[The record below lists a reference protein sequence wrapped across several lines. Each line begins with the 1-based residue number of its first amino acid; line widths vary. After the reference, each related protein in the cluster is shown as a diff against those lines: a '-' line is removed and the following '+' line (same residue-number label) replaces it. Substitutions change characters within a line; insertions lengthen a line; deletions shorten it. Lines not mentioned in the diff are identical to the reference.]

1 MFATKTKKAEQ
12 LFTFHFSP
20 LSFHS
25 SLFTFHL
32 IFVSSPHKT
41 PTRML
46 KTYLRLLGFAKPLG
60 RYALPYFFYSLLYAL
75 FNSCTFL
82 LIIPILNT
90 MFKPD
95 YAFEVVEKL
104 PPVEFD
110 SAYLETLFNYC
121 YGRIFTEFRVENVL
135 ILLAAIAVGS
145 SFLSNLFRYLGSWT
159 VEQLRTRTLQR
170 IRNEM
175 FSRVIGMH
183 AGYFSDQRKGD
194 IISKITSDVNVVQFC
209 ITNTLQV
216 AFREPFLIIF
226 YLVMMVGISWELSLF
241 SLFYLPVVALLI
253 GSIVKR
259 LRHPALTNQQRMGE
273 LVSALDESLSGI
285 KVIKSYNAVGYIRR
299 KFCDINADLSRITLS
314 MARRQQLASPMSEF
328 LGIMAVGVMLVF
340 GGALVVR
347 GLLNAGGFIA
357 FIAMFSQI
365 TRPVRTFIDQFA
377 NINQGIAAGERI
389 FSIIDTRSEIEDKAE
404 ALELRGLKDKI
415 EFRDVHFSYDGSR
428 EVIDGV
434 SFDIRRGETVALV
447 GPSGGGKSTLSEL
460 IPRFYDPTAGDI
472 LIDGV
477 PLRDYAQES
486 LRAHISVVSQ
496 DTVLFNDTIESN
508 IAMGRPGASHAEI
521 VEAAR
526 IANADDFIREA
537 PDGYDTNIGDRGS
550 KLSGGQRQRLS
561 IARAVLKNPDIL
573 ILDEATSALDTESEK
588 LVQEAL
594 NKLLVGRTSIVIA
607 HRLSTIRSADRIIV
621 VDHGRIAEQGTHAEL
636 MAKGGIYAK
645 LIEMQSFE

>member
-1 MFATKTKKAEQ
+1 MF
-12 LFTFHFSP
+12 
-20 LSFHS
+20 
-25 SLFTFHL
+25 
-32 IFVSSPHKT
+32 
-41 PTRML
+41 
-46 KTYLRLLGFAKPLG
+46 KTYLRLLGFARPIG
-60 RYALPYFFYSLLYAL
+60 RYAVPYFFYSLLYAL

-90 MFKPD
+90 MFRPD
-95 YAFEVVEKL
+95 FTFRAVEKL
-104 PPVEFD
+104 PPLTFD
-110 SAYLETLFNYC
+110 AAYLETLFNYG
-121 YGRIFTEFRVENVL
+121 YSHIFNEYRIENVL
-135 ILLAAIAVGS
+135 ILLAAIAIVS
-145 SFLSNLFRYLGSWT
+145 SLLSNLFRYLGAWT
-159 VEQLRTRTLQR
+159 VEKLRTTTLQR

-175 FSRVIGMH
+175 FTRVVDMH
-183 AGYFSDQRKGD
+183 AAYFSDQRKGD

-226 YLVMMVGISWELSLF
+226 YLIMMVGISWELSLF
-241 SLFYLPVVALLI
+241 SLFYLPIVALLI

-273 LVSALDESLSGI
+273 LVSALDESLAGI
-285 KVIKSYNAVGYIRR
+285 KVIKSYNATGYVKR
-299 KFCDINADLSRITLS
+299 KFYELNADLSRITLS

-328 LGIMAVGVMLVF
+328 LGITAVGIMLVF

-347 GLLNAGGFIA
+347 GSLNPGGFIA

-389 FSIIDTRSEIEDKAE
+389 FSIIDTRSEIEDKPE
-404 ALELRGLKDKI
+404 ALTLNGLKEKI
-415 EFRDVHFSYDGSR
+415 EFRDTHFSYDGSR

-434 SFDIRRGETVALV
+434 SFEIRRGETVALV

-460 IPRFYDPTAGDI
+460 IPRFYDPTAGDV

-477 PLRDYAQES
+477 SLRDYSQES
-486 LRAHISVVSQ
+486 LRAHMSVVSQ
-496 DTVLFNDTIESN
+496 DTVLFNDTIEGN
-508 IAMGRPGASHAEI
+508 IAMGRPGATHEEI

-526 IANADDFIREA
+526 IANADDFILEA
-537 PDGYDTNIGDRGS
+537 PEGYATNIGDRGA

-607 HRLSTIRSADRIIV
+607 HRLSTIHNADRIV
-621 VDHGRIAEQGTHAEL
+621 VIDHGRVAEQGTHAEL